1 MPSALWVLA
10 RAMLVIRSAEVFY
23 VPIMPL
29 YARLLDTTVPLFVVG
44 LATSVDRL
52 GAVVVSPVAGR
63 WADRVGRRRPYLIGV
78 GLTAVASVLGGV
90 AVGMVDLVAYRLV
103 SGIGYGVLTIAA
115 MSYVSE
121 ITSTRSSWAS
131 SAPRSAASCPRWW
144 RSSFPRRP
152 GRQWAFRSHRSSW
165 ASLLDRRW
173 PGLPLPCSTSPSHCS
188 GPAS

>member
-10 RAMLVIRSAEVFY
+10 LAMLVIRSAEVFY

-29 YARLLDTTVPLFVVG
+29 YARLLDTTVTLFVVG

-121 ITSTRSSWAS
+121 ITSTKNRATAMSIFSAS
-131 SAPRSAASCPRWW
+131 TLAGAALGPFPGGYIAE
-144 RSSFPRRP
+144 SFTPALTGYRNTLLLRERVVCGDRTP
-152 GRQWAFRSHRSSW
+152 QG
-165 ASLLDRRW
+165 AS
-173 PGLPLPCSTSPSHCS
+173 GS
-188 GPAS
+188 